1 MRIST
6 FSLAHKKPH
15 KMKQQK
21 PVSTSQLITLAQQ
34 HIHNWKQ
41 IYRGRRGTRVKQDD
55 VSTILFS
62 FMFSLP
68 DLDGSGW
75 AHISAHPCNYFTNLA
90 RSTHSSLGRWVRGL
104 KKKKSVFSDPE
115 SGGPATK
122 STLLCCV
129 SNSPV
134 PILRLLDQSNVY
146 PVCHRDKLELFKSS
160 SLSQLEKVLTPLP
173 FQVMVW
179 SFCIESIL
187 STFAPH
193 D

>member
-1 MRIST
+1 
-6 FSLAHKKPH
+6 
-15 KMKQQK
+15 MKQQK

-104 KKKKSVFSDPE
+104 KKKNQCSQTQNLVAQLPNLHSYAVFPTPQSL
-115 SGGPATK
+115 S
-122 STLLCCV
+122 CV
-129 SNSPV
+129 SLINQMCIQCAIGISWNSSKVRPS
-134 PILRLLDQSNVY
+134 LNSKKSLHLSHFRLW
-146 PVCHRDKLELFKSS
+146 FGA
-160 SLSQLEKVLTPLP
+160 
-173 FQVMVW
+173 
-179 SFCIESIL
+179 
-187 STFAPH
+187 FALNPY
-193 D
+193 

>member
-104 KKKKSVFSDPE
+104 KKKKISVLRPRIWWPSYQIYTPMLCFQLPSPY
-115 SGGPATK
+115 PA
-122 STLLCCV
+122 
-129 SNSPV
+129 SP
-134 PILRLLDQSNVY
+134 
-146 PVCHRDKLELFKSS
+146 
-160 SLSQLEKVLTPLP
+160 
-173 FQVMVW
+173 
-179 SFCIESIL
+179 
-187 STFAPH
+187 
-193 D
+193 